1 MRVECSSRREVLRPT
16 ECRWTGVADEEC
28 SNEKP
33 VFHRLSETPQH
44 WVRCGLYAPPADAPG
59 TALEQPADDQENA
72 A

>member
-1 MRVECSSRREVLRPT
+1 
-16 ECRWTGVADEEC
+16 
-28 SNEKP
+28 
-33 VFHRLSETPQH
+33 VFHRLSEAPQH